1 MRSLRFTKIPM
12 ITSVALILLLAVASG
27 TLGVAAKAELETG
40 TIMIDETVQLTIA
53 VTGTFAANQPRV
65 VTPEG
70 LSLRF
75 VGQSSENQWIN
86 GRSASQVSFQY
97 LITAVKPGQYKL
109 GPFQVTVD
117 GKEFATNSVTLQ
129 VRSEGSNTGVRSNS
143 AVKSDEP
150 LLLEIQPAK
159 SRAFL
164 GERLPVTIRL
174 YVKDIQ
180 LNDLSYPVLN
190 QSEFV
195 TAKMAKPVSQRTV
208 RNGQTYQLVEFTTT
222 MIPVKTGAFNLG
234 PATVDCEVLVP
245 VRSRDPFLDDFFN
258 DYQKQTI
265 RVKSKAV
272 RFTAL
277 DIPGAK
283 PADFTGGIGQFKLSV
298 SATPQQ
304 VAEGDPVTVK
314 LTLTGAGNFD
324 SIGPPVLPGQN
335 GFKVYAPQRK
345 SSSGNPSQSNQV
357 LFEQVLIPLDAKL
370 KQLPSYSLSF
380 FNPATQRFERIT
392 SPALPLAVKANPN
405 FHAEQP
411 TGQTGQVP
419 ATGQDLV
426 YIKENLGKLR
436 TAQYS
441 LADQPWF
448 WWLQLLPL
456 LALAGASVFRRLQRR
471 LQADTPVARSLRANQ
486 QATRQLQQ
494 VQELVASQN
503 YAGLLD
509 RLSGILREFL
519 GEKYQLPPAGIT
531 GAIVAELAEQEAPG
545 EILPLIKEFFD
556 QYDFYRFTGAKLH
569 DGAARRLCETVQ
581 AIVKGL
587 ENHPGSDRQSQ
598 AGLGRVV

>member
-1 MRSLRFTKIPM
+1 MRSLRLLKFSVMLSIVLILSLA
-12 ITSVALILLLAVASG
+12 ITSGA
-27 TLGVAAKAELETG
+27 LGVAAKAELEAETM
-40 TIMIDETVQLTIA
+40 TIDETVQLTIA
-53 VTGTFAANQPRV
+53 VTGAFSANQPRV
-65 VTPEG
+65 ITPDS

-86 GRSASQVSFQY
+86 GRSSSLVSFQY

-109 GPFQVTVD
+109 GPFQVTVN
-117 GKEFATNSVTLQ
+117 GKEFTTNSVTLQ
-129 VRSEGSNTGVRSNS
+129 VRSEDSSTGARSNS
-143 AVKSDEP
+143 VVKSDEP
-150 LLLEIQPAK
+150 LLLEIRPAK

-190 QSEFV
+190 QPEFV
-195 TAKMAKPVSQRTV
+195 TAKMAKPVTQRTV
-208 RNGQTYQLVEFTTT
+208 RNGQTYQIVEFTTT
-222 MIPVKTGAFNLG
+222 IIPVKTGTFSLG

-245 VRSRDPFLDDFFN
+245 VHSRDPFLDDFFN

-265 RVKSKAV
+265 RVKSKSLQ
-272 RFTAL
+272 FTAL

-283 PADFTGGIGQFKLSV
+283 PADFTGGVGQFKLSV

-304 VAEGDPVTVK
+304 VAQGDPVTVK

-324 SIGPPVLPGQN
+324 TMGPPVLSGQN

-345 SSSGNPSQSNQV
+345 NGSSANSQNNQV

-380 FNPATQRFERIT
+380 FNPATQRFERVT
-392 SPALPLAVKANPN
+392 SPALSLAVKANPN
-405 FHAEQP
+405 FHADQSI
-411 TGQTGQVP
+411 GQISQSP

-426 YIKENLGKLR
+426 YIKENLGNLR
-436 TAQYS
+436 KAQQS

-456 LALAGASVFRRLQRR
+456 LALAGAIAFRRIQRR
-471 LQADTPVARSLRANQ
+471 LQSDTPAARSVRANQ

-494 VQELVASQN
+494 IQELIANQN

-531 GAIVAELAEQEAPG
+531 GAVVAELADQEVPT
-545 EILPLIKEFFD
+545 ETLSLIKEFFD
-556 QYDFYRFTGAKLH
+556 QYDFYRFTGAKLQS
-569 DGAARRLCETVQ
+569 DAARRLCETIQ
-581 AIVKGL
+581 TIVKGL
-587 ENHPGSDRQSQ
+587 ENHQGSDRQSQ
-598 AGLGRVV
+598 TGLRRVV